1 MDGDSWLSWIPIVFL
16 LCMAAYFAVAETA
29 ATSVSRIRLK
39 TRLDQGDQ
47 KAKKALY
54 VQDNFDRAIS
64 AILIGTNI
72 VHISTATLTTVL
84 VTRTWGASWVALG
97 TIVCTIAVFFA
108 GEMLPKSIAKR
119 YSERCALATA
129 PSLCFFMRIFAP
141 LAKALSHIGEFFSN
155 LAKGEPEITVTED
168 ELYDII
174 ETMTD
179 EGELPE
185 DRAELVH
192 SALEFA
198 DVTVERVFTPR
209 VDVAA
214 LDVNTPPEKILS
226 FIREQRHSRLP
237 VYEGSIDNI
246 IGVLQIRK
254 YVRVYLRERKY
265 PELRSL
271 LDAPCFVH
279 QSTSI
284 DELLEELNR
293 QKVSLAVVTDNYGGT
308 MGIVTVEDIIEEL
321 VGEIWDEHDEEEV
334 FIRKIGE
341 DKETIYVC
349 YVTSA
354 KRKLEGVVTVKD
366 LLLSDDDVILED
378 IMDTNVIYA
387 STTDD
392 QEEVSDMISNYDLIA
407 IPVVDKEGCLVGI
420 VTVDDIID
428 VMEQEATEDIEKMAG
443 ITPSDKPYSRTSVVD
458 IWKNRI
464 PWLMFLMLSAT
475 FTGMIVTHFE
485 DALATQVALASFMPM
500 LMGTGG
506 NSGSQSS
513 VTIIRSLSLA
523 EIRFS
528 DIFRIMFKEMRV
540 ALLCGATLAVV
551 NFGKLMLFDRLGV
564 FVSLT
569 VSLTL
574 LATVV
579 VAKFFGCTLP
589 LLVKKIGLDPAVMAS
604 PIITTIVDAIALL
617 IYFAI
622 ASAMLGI

>member
-47 KAKKALY
+47 KAKRALY

-185 DRAELVH
+185 DRA
-192 SALEFA
+192 
-198 DVTVERVFTPR
+198 
-209 VDVAA
+209 A

-321 VGEIWDEHDEEEV
+321 VGEIWDEDDVAQVEFRALGGDTYEVSADMDMEDLFDELGYDDPENTDWGHKPVGEWV
-334 FIRKIGE
+334 YEQFDMIPAQGESFTWHRLKVTVEAIDHRRIRK
-341 DKETIYVC
+341 
-349 YVTSA
+349 
-354 KRKLEGVVTVKD
+354 
-366 LLLSDDDVILED
+366 
-378 IMDTNVIYA
+378 
-387 STTDD
+387 
-392 QEEVSDMISNYDLIA
+392 
-407 IPVVDKEGCLVGI
+407 
-420 VTVDDIID
+420 
-428 VMEQEATEDIEKMAG
+428 
-443 ITPSDKPYSRTSVVD
+443 
-458 IWKNRI
+458 
-464 PWLMFLMLSAT
+464 
-475 FTGMIVTHFE
+475 
-485 DALATQVALASFMPM
+485 
-500 LMGTGG
+500 
-506 NSGSQSS
+506 
-513 VTIIRSLSLA
+513 
-523 EIRFS
+523 
-528 DIFRIMFKEMRV
+528 
-540 ALLCGATLAVV
+540 
-551 NFGKLMLFDRLGV
+551 
-564 FVSLT
+564 
-569 VSLTL
+569 
-574 LATVV
+574 
-579 VAKFFGCTLP
+579 
-589 LLVKKIGLDPAVMAS
+589 
-604 PIITTIVDAIALL
+604 LL
-617 IYFAI
+617 IQLLPEETQEGGEEA
-622 ASAMLGI
+622 

>member
-284 DELLEELNR
+284 DELLEE
-293 QKVSLAVVTDNYGGT
+293 
-308 MGIVTVEDIIEEL
+308 
-321 VGEIWDEHDEEEV
+321 VGEIWDEDDVAQVEFRALGGDTYEVSADMDMEDLFDELGYDDPEDTDWEHKPV
-334 FIRKIGE
+334 GEWVYEQFDMIPAQGESFTWHRLKVTVEAIDHRRIRK
-341 DKETIYVC
+341 
-349 YVTSA
+349 
-354 KRKLEGVVTVKD
+354 
-366 LLLSDDDVILED
+366 
-378 IMDTNVIYA
+378 
-387 STTDD
+387 
-392 QEEVSDMISNYDLIA
+392 
-407 IPVVDKEGCLVGI
+407 
-420 VTVDDIID
+420 
-428 VMEQEATEDIEKMAG
+428 
-443 ITPSDKPYSRTSVVD
+443 
-458 IWKNRI
+458 
-464 PWLMFLMLSAT
+464 
-475 FTGMIVTHFE
+475 
-485 DALATQVALASFMPM
+485 
-500 LMGTGG
+500 
-506 NSGSQSS
+506 
-513 VTIIRSLSLA
+513 
-523 EIRFS
+523 
-528 DIFRIMFKEMRV
+528 
-540 ALLCGATLAVV
+540 
-551 NFGKLMLFDRLGV
+551 
-564 FVSLT
+564 
-569 VSLTL
+569 
-574 LATVV
+574 
-579 VAKFFGCTLP
+579 
-589 LLVKKIGLDPAVMAS
+589 
-604 PIITTIVDAIALL
+604 LL
-617 IYFAI
+617 IQLLPEETQEGGEEA
-622 ASAMLGI
+622 